1 MSEQITFATS
11 DFASN
16 PEPRCPCI
24 LLLDVSGSMNGRP
37 INELNAGLVTFRDEL
52 LADPLALKRVELGIV
67 TFGPVH
73 VEQPFTSA
81 ANFFPPILFAQG
93 DTPMGAAIT
102 KALDMVE
109 ERKREYR
116 ANGISYYR
124 PWIFLITDGAPT
136 DEWQA
141 AANKVF
147 RGEEDKRFAFFSIG
161 VQGADMKTLA
171 QISVR
176 QPLPLQGLQ
185 FRELFSWLS
194 SSLRSVSRSTPGTEY
209 ANMTHFI
216 TDEDAVSRLETFT
229 STGRAHKVAAFTDGI
244 QRLALNMLDNS
255 PHVPFFTPFF
265 NGLAAATQ
273 EQLDLLP
280 ELLKQFLS
288 SPAVNERTDDD
299 KTLALAL
306 WAE

>member
-73 VEQPFTSA
+73 VEPPFTSA

-194 SSLRSVSRSTPGTEY
+194 SSLRSVSRSTPGTE
-209 ANMTHFI
+209 
-216 TDEDAVSRLETFT
+216 VVLEAPKGWT
-229 STGRAHKVAAFTDGI
+229 SV
-244 QRLALNMLDNS
+244 
-255 PHVPFFTPFF
+255 
-265 NGLAAATQ
+265 
-273 EQLDLLP
+273 
-280 ELLKQFLS
+280 
-288 SPAVNERTDDD
+288 
-299 KTLALAL
+299 
-306 WAE
+306 

>member
-24 LLLDVSGSMNGRP
+24 LLLDVSGSMSGRP

-147 RGEEDKRFAFFSIG
+147 
-161 VQGADMKTLA
+161 QGADMKTLA

-194 SSLRSVSRSTPGTEY
+194 SSLRSVSRSTPGTE
-209 ANMTHFI
+209 
-216 TDEDAVSRLETFT
+216 VVLEAPKGWT
-229 STGRAHKVAAFTDGI
+229 SV
-244 QRLALNMLDNS
+244 
-255 PHVPFFTPFF
+255 
-265 NGLAAATQ
+265 
-273 EQLDLLP
+273 
-280 ELLKQFLS
+280 
-288 SPAVNERTDDD
+288 
-299 KTLALAL
+299 
-306 WAE
+306 

>member
-24 LLLDVSGSMNGRP
+24 LLLDVSGSMSGRP

-73 VEQPFTSA
+73 VEQPFTRA

-194 SSLRSVSRSTPGTEY
+194 SSLRSVSRSTPGTE
-209 ANMTHFI
+209 
-216 TDEDAVSRLETFT
+216 VVLEAPKGWT
-229 STGRAHKVAAFTDGI
+229 SV
-244 QRLALNMLDNS
+244 
-255 PHVPFFTPFF
+255 
-265 NGLAAATQ
+265 
-273 EQLDLLP
+273 
-280 ELLKQFLS
+280 
-288 SPAVNERTDDD
+288 
-299 KTLALAL
+299 
-306 WAE
+306 